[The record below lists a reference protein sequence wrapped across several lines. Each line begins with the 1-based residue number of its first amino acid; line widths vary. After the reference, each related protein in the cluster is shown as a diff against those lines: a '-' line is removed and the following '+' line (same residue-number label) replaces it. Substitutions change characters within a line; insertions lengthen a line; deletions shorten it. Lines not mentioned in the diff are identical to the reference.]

1 MRHLEQTIDLMAMR
15 ISELE
20 NRIEK
25 LERESY
31 FNTRLSEPV
40 EVVGSWMT
48 KGNGQQQTIAVGNTK
63 GLEVI

>member
-1 MRHLEQTIDLMAMR
+1 MRHLEQTIDQMVMR

-31 FNTRLSEPV
+31 FNTKLSEPV
-40 EVVGSWMT
+40 EVVGSWVT
-48 KGNGQQQTIAVGNTK
+48 SGGKDQ
-63 GLEVI
+63 